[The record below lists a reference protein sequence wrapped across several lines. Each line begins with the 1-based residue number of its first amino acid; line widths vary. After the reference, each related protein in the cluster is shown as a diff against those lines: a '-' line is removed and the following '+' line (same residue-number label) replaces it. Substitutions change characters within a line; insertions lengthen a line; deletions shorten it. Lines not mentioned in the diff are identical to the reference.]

1 MGFVMRFALRSL
13 AVAAALV
20 GAGAAQAAVDVSAI
34 TASGTDVAAVG
45 VAVFAV
51 IVGTKLFKWIRR
63 AL

>member
-1 MGFVMRFALRSL
+1 MNRVLPRVVAGLTAAL
-13 AVAAALV
+13 AAAGSFAV
-20 GAGAAQAAVDVSAI
+20 VDVTAI
-34 TASGTDVAAVG
+34 TASGVDVAAVG

>member
-1 MGFVMRFALRSL
+1 MNRLFVRSVVA
-13 AVAAALV
+13 AVASFAAV
-20 GAGAAQAAVDVSAI
+20 SAFAVVDVSAI
-34 TASGTDVAAVG
+34 TASSTDVAAVG

>member
-1 MGFVMRFALRSL
+1 MGFVMRFALRSV